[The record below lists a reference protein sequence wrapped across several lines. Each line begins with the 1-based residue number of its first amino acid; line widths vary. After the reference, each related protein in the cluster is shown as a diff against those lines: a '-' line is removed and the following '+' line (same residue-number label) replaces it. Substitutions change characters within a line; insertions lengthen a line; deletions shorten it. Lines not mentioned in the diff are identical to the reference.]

1 MSILGVAVYRFCQ
14 IIIWLIL
21 ARAIMSWFIRVPSG
35 TLYSIYSGLCQLTE
49 IIIGP
54 CRNMLN
60 RMGMQSGPIDFA
72 PMVAILLI
80 WLIQSLALSIL

>member
-1 MSILGVAVYRFCQ
+1 MTILGVAIYRFCQ

-35 TLYSIYSGLCQLTE
+35 PAYNIYKNLSQLTE
-49 IIIGP
+49 IIIAP
-54 CRNMLN
+54 CRNLLE
-60 RMGMQSGPIDFA
+60 RMGLQSGPIDFA

-80 WLIQSLALSIL
+80 WLIQSVAISIL